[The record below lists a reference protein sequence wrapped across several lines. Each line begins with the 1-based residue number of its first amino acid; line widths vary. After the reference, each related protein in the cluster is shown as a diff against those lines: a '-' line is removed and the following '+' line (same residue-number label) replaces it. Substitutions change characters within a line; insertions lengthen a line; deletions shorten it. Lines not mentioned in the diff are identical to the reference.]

1 MQIAKSKNLAKTRSR
16 REIEP
21 IDLQAP
27 WGSIDVASKIDGT
40 SPWSV
45 KEKLRKGIYVA
56 KKSGRRTI
64 VNLEIVRDHV
74 KSLPNATF
82 RPPLRKGA

>member
-45 KEKLRKGIYVA
+45 KEKLRKEFMSQKA
-56 KKSGRRTI
+56 ADEPLLTWKLSGTM
-64 VNLEIVRDHV
+64 
-74 KSLPNATF
+74 
-82 RPPLRKGA
+82 

>member
-56 KKSGRRTI
+56 KKAADEPLLTWKLSGTM
-64 VNLEIVRDHV
+64 
-74 KSLPNATF
+74 
-82 RPPLRKGA
+82 